1 MWPARAKEWEM
12 QEEGKTQL
20 VVGAEG
26 STVASGVARNASEKM
41 ADELRAFEAVVEE
54 LNQKLILGVPVAL
67 RRKQVVDCATELFG
81 LAPSWVAFFRA
92 TMARGGVVSKLFVTP
107 EERKEYWCSSEH
119 HQVLEMLTALRS
131 RDLPECEAGEPS
143 RMITI
148 RIPKCLHEFICD
160 EANEMEMSVNKLCIS
175 RILMQVDP
183 TLLPQSAQKRRGRRP
198 GSKPLS
204 RSQSAIPQLPSGT
217 TSL

>member
-1 MWPARAKEWEM
+1 M
-12 QEEGKTQL
+12 QEEGKLQ
-20 VVGAEG
+20 VVLGSEG
-26 STVASGVARNASEKM
+26 TTAASGMARSASEKM
-41 ADELRAFEAVVEE
+41 ADDLRAFEAVVEE
-54 LNQKLILGVPVAL
+54 LNQRLILGVPVAL
-67 RRKQVVDCATELFG
+67 RRKQIVDCATELFG

-92 TMARGGVVSKLFVTP
+92 TMARGGLVSKLFVTP
-107 EERKEYWCSSEH
+107 EERKEYWCSPEH
-119 HQVLEMLTALRS
+119 HQVLEMLTVLRS

-160 EANEMEMSVNKLCIS
+160 EANELEVSVNKLCIS

-204 RSQSAIPQLPSGT
+204 RSQAAVPQLPSGT

>member
-1 MWPARAKEWEM
+1 MR
-12 QEEGKTQL
+12 EEGKSQL
-20 VVGAEG
+20 VLGSDA
-26 STVASGVARNASEKM
+26 STVVSGAARSASEKM
-41 ADELRAFEAVVEE
+41 ADDLRAFETVVEE
-54 LNQKLILGVPVAL
+54 LNQMLILGVPVAL
-67 RRKQVVDCATELFG
+67 RRKQIVDCATELFG

-92 TMARGGVVSKLFVTP
+92 TMARGGLVSKLFVTP
-107 EERKEYWCSSEH
+107 EERNEYWCSPEH

-148 RIPKCLHEFICD
+148 LIPKCLHEFICE
-160 EANEMEMSVNKLCIS
+160 EANELEMSVNKLCIS

-204 RSQSAIPQLPSGT
+204 RSQPASPQLPSGT
-217 TSL
+217 TGL

>member
-1 MWPARAKEWEM
+1 MH
-12 QEEGKTQL
+12 EEGKSQL
-20 VVGAEG
+20 VLGSEATAVAAGA
-26 STVASGVARNASEKM
+26 ARSASEKM
-41 ADELRAFEAVVEE
+41 ADDLRAFEAVVEE
-54 LNQKLILGVPVAL
+54 LNQRLILG
-67 RRKQVVDCATELFG
+67 G

-92 TMARGGVVSKLFVTP
+92 TMARGGLVSKLFVTP
-107 EERKEYWCSSEH
+107 EERKDYWCSPEH
-119 HQVLEMLTALRS
+119 HQILEMLTALRS

-160 EANEMEMSVNKLCIS
+160 EANELEMSVNKLCIS
-175 RILMQVDP
+175 RILMQVDT

-204 RSQSAIPQLPSGT
+204 RSQPTSSQLPSGT

>member
-1 MWPARAKEWEM
+1 
-12 QEEGKTQL
+12 
-20 VVGAEG
+20 
-26 STVASGVARNASEKM
+26 
-41 ADELRAFEAVVEE
+41 
-54 LNQKLILGVPVAL
+54 
-67 RRKQVVDCATELFG
+67 ATELFG

-92 TMARGGVVSKLFVTP
+92 TMARGGLVSKLFVTP
-107 EERKEYWCSSEH
+107 EERKEYWCSPEH
-119 HQVLEMLTALRS
+119 HQVLEMLTVLRS

-160 EANEMEMSVNKLCIS
+160 EANELEVSVNKLCIS

-204 RSQSAIPQLPSGT
+204 RSQPAVPQLPSGT

>member
-1 MWPARAKEWEM
+1 M

-26 STVASGVARNASEKM
+26 SAVASGVARNASEKM

-92 TMARGGVVSKLFVTP
+92 TMARGGLVSKLFVTP